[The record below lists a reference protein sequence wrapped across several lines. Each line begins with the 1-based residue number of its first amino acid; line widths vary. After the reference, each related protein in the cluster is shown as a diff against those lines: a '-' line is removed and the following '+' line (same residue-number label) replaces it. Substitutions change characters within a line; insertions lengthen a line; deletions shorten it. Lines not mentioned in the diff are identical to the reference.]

1 MEVSSFDIQLDSCC
15 SFTQAPDIG
24 HLETQREHETIV
36 GLVPLPG
43 FIWSQVVCLLGVLA
57 HTAAYGNNVQGV
69 GWNLDTNNVGPRGTG
84 TLKQPR
90 PRPYEA
96 CSEER

>member
-1 MEVSSFDIQLDSCC
+1 MSSVPALSD
-15 SFTQAPDIG
+15 TQSYVLG
-24 HLETQREHETIV
+24 MWEGHETIV

-43 FIWSQVVCLLGVLA
+43 FIWSQVVYLLGVLA